1 MSYDIR
7 PLQYQKGATKMKL
20 LIIEDGN
27 DTGLMIVP
35 NLYDDIYALEQA
47 DITFGSGRIDTEV
60 DIPDIKHKGISLYV
74 LYRGVA

>member
-1 MSYDIR
+1 
-7 PLQYQKGATKMKL
+7 MKL

-47 DITFGSGRIDTEV
+47 DITFGSGCIDTEV
-60 DIPDIKHKGISLYV
+60 DIPDIKHKGISPYV